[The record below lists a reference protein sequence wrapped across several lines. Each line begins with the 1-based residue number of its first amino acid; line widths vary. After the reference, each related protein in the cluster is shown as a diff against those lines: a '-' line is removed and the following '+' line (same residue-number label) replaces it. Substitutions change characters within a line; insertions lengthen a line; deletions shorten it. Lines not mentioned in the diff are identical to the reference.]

1 MRRWLTFIAVFLFAA
16 AVVQSVFFDEP
27 RTSTVAADAEVK
39 DERTEPVTDD
49 REPVEQAQ
57 NEPTTQYHISS
68 EPLFG
73 GEEQRFVAHRGF
85 SSSAPENSLPAFELA
100 AKCGFWGIETDI
112 SESAD
117 GVFMCMHDDTMERT
131 TDTGG
136 AISDYT
142 YSQLMEHNITD
153 GTNIDYYKNL
163 KIPTM
168 IELLNVCIM
177 NDLVPVIE
185 IKHISNYDGFV
196 QLINESGLKKRCIV
210 TGAIADLQ
218 EIRAR
223 DAEIELMVIGYENVD
238 YAKYIDL
245 IAQIAPPRG
254 ILYQFTMV
262 TQDIVKELHSS
273 DIHCGVWCLD
283 TADGAR
289 QYMDYGVDYVV
300 TNEIPALNLMINTN
314 E

>member
-210 TGAIADLQ
+210 TGAIDT
-218 EIRAR
+218 R
-223 DAEIELMVIGYENVD
+223 
-238 YAKYIDL
+238 
-245 IAQIAPPRG
+245 PRRG
-254 ILYQFTMV
+254 NR
-262 TQDIVKELHSS
+262 
-273 DIHCGVWCLD
+273 
-283 TADGAR
+283 ADGHRLRKCGLREIYRPDRSNRAASR
-289 QYMDYGVDYVV
+289 HFVSIYNGDAGYSKRAPQQRYTLRSVV
-300 TNEIPALNLMINTN
+300 P
-314 E
+314 